1 MALTE
6 EQLRCRD
13 IILSQ
18 EYADFIVEY
27 GGNIDVMVNTYN
39 PSCYEVI
46 NSSYVVIHKPL
57 PEDGQL
63 NPDEYGYNMIP
74 TVMGL
79 MDTTSMEESG
89 ILPVHYSPA
98 SGYRSSWD
106 TA

>member
-39 PSCYEVI
+39 PSCYEVTTAVMWSFI
-46 NSSYVVIHKPL
+46 NHFL
-57 PEDGQL
+57 R
-63 NPDEYGYNMIP
+63 
-74 TVMGL
+74 
-79 MDTTSMEESG
+79 MDN
-89 ILPVHYSPA
+89 
-98 SGYRSSWD
+98 
-106 TA
+106 